1 METTFNVGSIF
12 GYYASFSAFLTL
24 GQQSYN
30 QFVPQQIREY
40 INEKVLNWFKKPSIL
55 DPKIFTL
62 VVRECYKNEGYNCS
76 NGVYRACEAYLANK
90 LKPLSTQLEGCRR
103 DEDHGHDVY
112 YHLSQGEEYV
122 EYVKLDENNVNVKL
136 HWEFSCKN
144 DKGEKEQQINASNVH
159 KSFLLSFDPQYKDII
174 LGSYIPSVVMKSY
187 DTMIEMSKDIFLYT
201 YQGGMSSRHWH
212 PVSFK
217 HPFTFDALALDP
229 ELKKSIVDD
238 LDRFIKRK
246 EFYKKI
252 GRAWKRG
259 YLLYGPP
266 GTGKSSLIAAI
277 ANYLKFSIYDL
288 QLSGIEKDATLRNLM
303 MSITNKS
310 ILVIEDIDCATG
322 LSKKAPLTR
331 ENHEYN
337 GYTSD
342 EYDYNEYDN
351 DDSIKVQPG
360 GEPTSNDVAEVS
372 NTLSLSGLLNF
383 IDGLW
388 SSCGDERIIIL
399 TTNYKER
406 LDPALLRPGRMDM
419 HIHMSYL
426 RMPGFRILASNY
438 LGLSGEHPLFS
449 KIEELLN
456 TTDVSPAE
464 AAEELIRSEDPDIAL
479 AGVVK
484 MLKQKKSDQSSQKQK
499 KRKKKRNKK
508 GRKAMKREKVDAN
521 VNNNDELTSQVVE
534 G

>member
-1 METTFNVGSIF
+1 
-12 GYYASFSAFLTL
+12 
-24 GQQSYN
+24 
-30 QFVPQQIREY
+30 
-40 INEKVLNWFKKPSIL
+40 
-55 DPKIFTL
+55 
-62 VVRECYKNEGYNCS
+62 
-76 NGVYRACEAYLANK
+76 
-90 LKPLSTQLEGCRR
+90 
-103 DEDHGHDVY
+103 
-112 YHLSQGEEYV
+112 
-122 EYVKLDENNVNVKL
+122 
-136 HWEFSCKN
+136 
-144 DKGEKEQQINASNVH
+144 
-159 KSFLLSFDPQYKDII
+159 
-174 LGSYIPSVVMKSY
+174 
-187 DTMIEMSKDIFLYT
+187 MIEMRKVIYLYT

-217 HPFTFDALALDP
+217 HPFSFDALALDP
-229 ELKKSIVDD
+229 ELKKSVDD
-238 LDRFIKRK
+238 LDMFTRRK

-277 ANYLKFSIYDL
+277 TNYLKFSIYDL
-288 QLSGIEKDATLRNLM
+288 QLSGIEKDTTLRNLM
-303 MSITNKS
+303 MSIANKS

-322 LSKKAPLTR
+322 LSKNAPLTR

-342 EYDYNEYDN
+342 EYDSDGYDN
-351 DDSIKVQPG
+351 DDNIKVQPG
-360 GEPTSNDVAEVS
+360 GEPNSNDVAEVGNS
-372 NTLSLSGLLNF
+372 SSLSGLLNF

-406 LDPALLRPGRMDM
+406 LDPALLRAGRMDM

-479 AGVVK
+479 SG
-484 MLKQKKSDQSSQKQK
+484 SNS
-499 KRKKKRNKK
+499 
-508 GRKAMKREKVDAN
+508 ET
-521 VNNNDELTSQVVE
+521 EH
-534 G
+534 